1 MNEKTGGLFKYGL
14 IAAQA
19 DQRNIRSYFGPM
31 ISFPVLNTFVHFVPR
46 RVESQ
51 RCSSAPPEFFVGSV
65 IAQAIK
71 REIAMKNRA
80 KRRTSKVVKKWSSV
94 VEGLWKV
101 REREFVHEI
110 CEEKAFRA
118 SHVTPK
124 LREVLQRDAYLSF
137 LHYVFQDV
145 RDCAALESM
154 GVIRDHGGEAVE
166 FWCAD
171 EPLQHPT
178 MMALL
183 NEARQCRESHEKSLL
198 RLTRVDDPP
207 LTTPFT
213 RSLTLESLRKIVQ
226 RRFQIQPVYQQLT
239 HRGRVLSR
247 GVLSDQGVG
256 PGCVIFVIE
265 RRHTVS

>member
-1 MNEKTGGLFKYGL
+1 MFNYVL
-14 IAAQA
+14 IALQA
-19 DQRNIRSYFGPM
+19 DRRKQRSYVGSM
-31 ISFPVLNTFVHFVPR
+31 ASLPVLNTFVHFVPR
-46 RVESQ
+46 RLESQ
-51 RCSSAPPEFFVGSV
+51 RCTSAPPEFLVECV

-71 REIAMKNRA
+71 REVAAKNRA
-80 KRRTSKVVKKWSSV
+80 RKKSSKAVKKWCSV
-94 VEGLWKV
+94 VEGLWK
-101 REREFVHEI
+101 EREHELI
-110 CEEKAFRA
+110 KHISEDSSFRA
-118 SHVTPK
+118 CRVTPR
-124 LREVLQRDAYLSF
+124 LRKVLQRDAYLSF

-207 LTTPFT
+207 LATPFT
-213 RSLTLESLRKIVQ
+213 RSLTLESLRRTVQ
-226 RRFQIQPVYQQLT
+226 RKFKIQPVHQHLT
-239 HRGRVLSR
+239 HRGRVLTR
-247 GVLSDQGVG
+247 GVLIDQDVG
-256 PGCVIFVIE
+256 PGCVIFVSE
-265 RRHTVS
+265 RRLIAS

>member
-1 MNEKTGGLFKYGL
+1 MKKVNMFNYGL

-19 DQRNIRSYFGPM
+19 DQRKQRSYVGPM

-46 RVESQ
+46 RVELQ

-94 VEGLWKV
+94 VEGLWK
-101 REREFVHEI
+101 EREHELI
-110 CEEKAFRA
+110 KQISDDSSFRA
-118 SHVTPK
+118 CRVTPR
-124 LREVLQRDAYLSF
+124 LREVLPRDAYMTF

-145 RDCAALESM
+145 RDSAALELM
-154 GVIRDHGGEAVE
+154 GVIRDHGGEAIE

-171 EPLQHPT
+171 EPLEHPT
-178 MMALL
+178 IGALL
-183 NEARQCRESHEKSLL
+183 NEAGLCRETHEKSQL
-198 RLTRVDDPP
+198 RLTRVEDPP
-207 LTTPFT
+207 LTTPFK
-213 RSLTLESLRKIVQ
+213 RSITLESLRRTVQ
-226 RRFQIQPVYQQLT
+226 RKFHILPVHQHLT

-247 GVLSDQGVG
+247 GLLSDQGVG
-256 PGCVIFVIE
+256 PGCVIFVLE
-265 RRHTVS
+265 RRHAA

>member
-19 DQRNIRSYFGPM
+19 DQRNIRNYFGPM
-31 ISFPVLNTFVHFVPR
+31 ICFPVLNTFVHFVPR

-65 IAQAIK
+65 IAQANK

-80 KRRTSKVVKKWSSV
+80 KRRASKVLKKWSSV
-94 VEGLWKV
+94 VEGLRKG
-101 REREFVHEI
+101 RERELIKQISEDSS
-110 CEEKAFRA
+110 FRA
-118 SHVTPK
+118 CRVTPR
-124 LREVLQRDAYLSF
+124 LREVLRRDAYESF

-198 RLTRVDDPP
+198 RLTRVEDPP
-207 LTTPFT
+207 LTTPFK

-226 RRFQIQPVYQQLT
+226 RKFQIQPVHQHLT
-239 HRGRVLSR
+239 HRGRVLTR

-256 PGCVIFVIE
+256 PGCVIFVSE
-265 RRHTVS
+265 RRLIAS